1 MKHLGK
7 ILLSLATL
15 FALIQITHSGA
26 LGVEKIDV
34 LDENTLSVTLSENP
48 NVKVGNVDAEITVLS
63 DMKIRGAVLSAD
75 NAKKIDILLDNP
87 LQANTSYSLLTING
101 AEGSIDF
108 TTPAGVEGF
117 IQENISS
124 IQSDDIDMIE
134 VIDSRTLTVTYI
146 QDLSEGSY
154 EYKLLA
160 ESKVD
165 SIEKAKFDD
174 SFLTIKVTPPFV
186 GEQDYILMIIDMQDV
201 DGKHLEFDTGIY
213 DFTTP
218 AFTASVEVDSTSSG
232 AILPAEQATDTTVV
246 VDDELEVMQVAG
258 TETAEVIEDGEIDL
272 NAAGAE
278 SEDNLEEVALAATD
292 TPDTGA
298 ATWILVFATLV
309 INSIYYIARRKKMQ
323 LA

>member
-1 MKHLGK
+1 
-7 ILLSLATL
+7 
-15 FALIQITHSGA
+15 
-26 LGVEKIDV
+26 
-34 LDENTLSVTLSENP
+34 
-48 NVKVGNVDAEITVLS
+48 
-63 DMKIRGAVLSAD
+63 MKIRGAVLSAD

-272 NAAGAE
+272 NAA
-278 SEDNLEEVALAATD
+278 
-292 TPDTGA
+292 
-298 ATWILVFATLV
+298 
-309 INSIYYIARRKKMQ
+309 
-323 LA
+323 